1 MAQLKD
7 VVKVTKAQYDRLLSG
22 ETIGGHTYDVNALYL
37 VEDDGSN
44 IDLTGYATEAWVSE
58 QIANISGGGSIDLTG
73 YVVGSGLTEDKII
86 LGNGGSNVKT
96 TNYSIVS
103 SFNASS
109 EIAIPTCRALTNAC
123 TPANPTLEWDT
134 LISIGTIAGQEYKI
148 KLPPQPTHYFAY
160 LRAGNSSSTSNNSTT
175 NGNTHLKL
183 IENNSVR
190 SYVKL
195 KGTGGTTVV
204 SDSSG
209 NITINSPS
217 ALSVDNLY
225 ITDTVNSN
233 PSYTYWSLDG
243 LQGGQSIYFPS
254 NATSCTIST
263 HTFKYNYTST
273 ATTASTSI
281 SSFTLTKGS
290 SVQKTFSGSHSSV
303 GSFTGTLTYSWN
315 SETSEISLSVSY
327 DNNSQKDNGQL
338 EGATASIWYSNFT
351 HGQKGISIGRSACL
365 SDNGIAIG
373 RRIIAEKNK
382 IVIGDTTNDYYYA
395 GGQSWTGSSDIRDK
409 INIQPIK
416 NSLQLINA
424 IQPISFNYN
433 RRKDYSENHSLID
446 YDIDAYQQGTKA
458 DKKITCGF
466 KAQEVAEALKEFY
479 GDELYANILEHKYE
493 GEEDAYFMTNG
504 ELIPFLVG
512 AIQEQQKII
521 ENQQS
526 QIDIIL
532 TKLEELLSK

>member
-7 VVKVTKAQYDRLLSG
+7 VVKVTKAQYDRLLNG
-22 ETIGGHTYDVNALYL
+22 ETIGGHTYDANALYL
-37 VEDDGSN
+37 VEDDGAN

-73 YVVGSGLTEDKII
+73 YVVGSGLTADKII

-96 TNYSIVS
+96 TNYGIVS

-109 EIAIPTCRALTNAC
+109 ETSIPTCRALTNAC
-123 TPANPTLEWDT
+123 TPAEPTLAWDT
-134 LISIGTIAGQEYKI
+134 LVSIGTIAGQEYKI
-148 KLPPQPTHYFAY
+148 KLPSNPNTHYYAY
-160 LRAGNSSSTSNNSTT
+160 LRAGNSTSATNNAST
-175 NGNTHLKL
+175 NGNTYLKL
-183 IENNSVR
+183 VENSSVR
-190 SYVKL
+190 SYLKI

-209 NITINSPS
+209 NITIDSPS

-225 ITDTVNSN
+225 ITDTVNSS

-243 LQGGQSIYFPS
+243 LQGGKSIYFPS
-254 NATSCTIST
+254 SATSCTISA
-263 HTFKYNYTST
+263 HTFKYYYTTTST
-273 ATTASTSI
+273 IKSVSI
-281 SSFTLTKGS
+281 TSFTLTKGS
-290 SVQKTFSGSHSSV
+290 SVQKTYYDTTK
-303 GSFTGTLTYSWN
+303 SFTVYITYSW
-315 SETSEISLSVSY
+315 SSSTSEISLKVEYS
-327 DNNSQKDNGQL
+327 NASQIDSGWL

-351 HGQKGISIGRSACL
+351 HGQKGISIGRSACR

-373 RRIIAEKNK
+373 RRVVAGENK

-395 GGQSWTGSSDIRDK
+395 GGQSWTGSSDTRDK
-409 INIQPIK
+409 INIKPIK

-458 DKKITCGF
+458 DRKITCGF
-466 KAQEVAEALKEFY
+466 KAQEVAEVLKELY

-504 ELIPFLVG
+504 ELIPFLAG

-526 QIDIIL
+526 QIDTIL